1 MDLIRVNSR
10 KEKKA
15 LASLSLALAV
25 LGISVDDLK
34 NFAEIAHENRRLRA
48 ANENLTKRL
57 DAATGGKGLAKDD
70 PSLVDYLRGTP
81 TISRPGDRKGDA
93 KS

>member
-1 MDLIRVNSR
+1 MDMIRVNSR
-10 KEKKA
+10 KEKRA

-34 NFAEIAHENRRLRA
+34 NFAEIADENRRLRA

-57 DAATGGKGLAKDD
+57 EAATGGKNPAKDD
-70 PSLVDYLRGTP
+70 PRLVDYLKGTP
-81 TISRPGDRKGDA
+81 TISRPGDRKGGA
-93 KS
+93 ES